1 MPENYDSIAAR
12 VRAVRKYAK
21 LSQREL
27 AEKVGWK
34 GQSRVGNYE
43 RVSNPYTPSASD
55 VELMARATGTNPS
68 WILFG
73 TGSMTEG
80 MDESIPVL
88 RIEDVRDFVSPTP
101 SKAVQPTR
109 RIHPL
114 GEVGKGSFGIEVPED
129 ESLLPVFTPKTIAVV
144 DIARQ
149 TFSSRDIVLVLPL
162 EGLPLIRRYH
172 YHHGVEFL
180 PLNVEFQV
188 RKLQDGDVILG
199 AVVELSKRIY
209 PAS

>member
-1 MPENYDSIAAR
+1 MPENHDSIAAR
-12 VRAVRKYAK
+12 IRAARKYAK
-21 LSQREL
+21 LSQQAL
-27 AEKVGWK
+27 AEKIGWK

-43 RVSNPYTPSASD
+43 RTSNPYTPSASD
-55 VELMARATGTNPS
+55 VELIARATGTNAP

-73 TGSMTEG
+73 TGSMTEA

-88 RIEDVRDFVSPTP
+88 RIEDVRDFVSATP
-101 SKAVQPTR
+101 SRAIQPIR

-114 GEVGKGSFGIEVPED
+114 GEVGKGSFGIEAPED

-144 DIARQ
+144 DVSRQ

-180 PLNVEFQV
+180 PFNLEFQV
-188 RKLQDGDVILG
+188 RKLQEGDVILG

-209 PAS
+209 PST